1 MQAGESQTVC
11 EQMCT
16 VLACRKHKWPTLLR
30 RGLRLALVAGIA
42 LWADRDM
49 AVAQQRVV
57 TTPDG
62 QTVVIE
68 GGQPVPAGV
77 VTSSPAA
84 STPPSEATSEK
95 KEGESEEAKGDKDKK
110 GEKKKDDA
118 PKVIKRPNTMTE
130 DGKPE
135 PIESQVALKDRKV
148 TFHLKGQPWL
158 KVLQWIADVSKLSLD
173 WQELPGDS
181 LNLTTTRAYT
191 LEEARDI
198 LNRHLLTR
206 GYTMVLDGELL
217 SVLKL
222 TDIKPSLVP
231 RVNPE
236 DLESMLDHTLCKASF
251 DLQWLIADETI
262 EEITPLLSKAGKI
275 SKMSRTNRL
284 EIMDTAGSL
293 RDIYDIL
300 KEEQSDTGQE
310 QLVKTFPLEHRRAEE
325 VIVLLRDLLGVDPPP
340 GGGGGGM
347 SSGSMGQVTSVMR
360 QMTQQLQRMAQSQG
374 GGSKGG
380 GREPTKTRLV
390 LNPRENMILVQA
402 MPDQMAI
409 IEKAIS
415 QIDVPVAASN
425 SLIQNINRV
434 KIYRLETVDP
444 QTLVDLLNELG
455 DMSPGTVLKADK
467 TEKSIVAF
475 ANLGDHLTITT
486 LVERMDEKGR
496 DIEVIYLRR
505 LDAEYVAGTIQ
516 ALMGP
521 EEEDPNSRSSYY
533 RYGYSEPEK
542 EDKDFKIEPD
552 IENNRL
558 LVYANRTEMSE
569 IMLLLQKL
577 GEIPDPNAIDKGM
590 RVFDLGPGDNPQEL
604 MERLQKVWGGKNKL
618 EFDLPQQEDVEGE
631 NSENKK
637 PAIDKTITQAGR
649 GQMTADDFFAMFDQK
664 SAPLAT
670 SVVAKRSSPGRRLRN
685 SKNPRGTKRWP
696 DTRSQLLTV
705 ADNPKP
711 SAQDSSASN
720 PSDSKGSPIRFGLTA
735 DGRLMVTS
743 DDKEALNA
751 MEDLL
756 REMVQPPPNY
766 KIFYMKYATPSWVTL
781 NLKDYFESE
790 EESGGG
796 MTYDPFWG
804 GFRPSSSK
812 GSGKSSLGKRRQP
825 KFISDNFTSTILV
838 RNADRRQL
846 QVIQDLVDIYDVPE
860 PADTRAMRVTKI
872 FKLENS
878 KAEIV
883 AQAVKDVFRDLLS
896 ANDKALEKKE
906 GEKQQSQVY
915 SYFGA
920 GGSGDDD
927 DAPIRFK
934 GLLSIGVDGLS
945 NTLVISSTA
954 SLMDIISE
962 LILSLDEAAEKSS
975 AVRVLKVDSSVD
987 LKMIQ
992 ERLNKSLGIT
1002 TDSKRSQKS
1011 KNGNKNP
1018 QGGEQQP
1025 GQTMPNQ

>member
-1 MQAGESQTVC
+1 MNPFFDVN
-11 EQMCT
+11 
-16 VLACRKHKWPTLLR
+16 K
-30 RGLRLALVAGIA
+30 RGLQLNRKFPRQSAAEFGIACGLMLLVAI
-42 LWADRDM
+42 DP
-49 AVAQQRVV
+49 AVGQQRVV

-62 QTVVIE
+62 QTIVIE
-68 GGQPVPAGV
+68 GGQPISAVPTQAA
-77 VTSSPAA
+77 TATPADEKA
-84 STPPSEATSEK
+84 AKAEGTEAAESK
-95 KEGESEEAKGDKDKK
+95 VGKEGESKDKK
-110 GEKKKDDA
+110 KEDG
-118 PKVIKRPNTMTE
+118 PPSVIKRPKVKQ
-130 DGKPE
+130 DDKKPE
-135 PIESQVALKDRKV
+135 PIESQVLLKDRKI
-148 TFHLKGQPWL
+148 TFDLKGQPWL
-158 KVLQWIADVSKLSLD
+158 GVMEWIADVSDLSLD

-181 LNLTTTRAYT
+181 LNLTTTREYS

-222 TDIKPSLVP
+222 SDIKPSLVP
-231 RVNPE
+231 RVSPE
-236 DLESMLDHTLCKASF
+236 ELDEMLDHTLCKVSF
-251 DLQWLIADETI
+251 DLDWLLADETI

-293 RDIYDIL
+293 RDIHNIL

-310 QLVKTFPLEHRRAEE
+310 QLVKTFPLKHRRAEE

-347 SSGSMGQVTSVMR
+347 GFGGGMGQVTSVMQ

-374 GGSKGG
+374 GGGGKGG
-380 GREPTKTRLV
+380 QREPTKTRLV

-415 QIDVPVAASN
+415 QIDVEIEASN

-434 KIYRLETVDP
+434 KIYRLETIDP

-467 TEKSIVAF
+467 EQKSIIAF
-475 ANLGDHLTITT
+475 GSLSDHLTITS
-486 LVERMDEKGR
+486 LVERMDQKGR
-496 DIEVIYLRR
+496 DVEVIYLKR

-521 EEEDPNSRSSYY
+521 KEEEKNSRSSYY

-542 EDKDFKIEPD
+542 EEKEFKIEPD

-558 LVYANRTEMSE
+558 LVYANKTEMSE

-577 GEIPDPNAIDKGM
+577 GEIPDPNAVDKGI
-590 RVFDLGPGDNPQEL
+590 RLFDLGPGDDPQEL
-604 MERLQKVWGGKNKL
+604 MQRLQKMWGGKNKL
-618 EFDLPQQEDVEGE
+618 EFDLPETQHLE
-631 NSENKK
+631 SEEADQAKETV
-637 PAIDKTITQAGR
+637 DETITKSG
-649 GQMTADDFFAMFDQK
+649 GGDLTSDEFFAMFDNKQVP
-664 SAPLAT
+664 SSQ
-670 SVVAKRSSPGRRLRN
+670 SVITERPWPVRTRN
-685 SKNPRGTKRWP
+685 TEVMP
-696 DTRSQLLTV
+696 DVRSQVLTV
-705 ADNPKP
+705 ADEPKP
-711 SAQDSSASN
+711 SSSAA
-720 PSDSKGSPIRFGLTA
+720 SDSISESSPIRFGLTA

-743 DDKEALNA
+743 DDKDALNQ

-756 REMVQPPPNY
+756 REVVRPLPNY
-766 KIFYMKYATPSWVTL
+766 RIFYMKYATPSWVTL

-790 EESGGG
+790 EDSGSG
-796 MTYDPFWG
+796 MTYDPYWG
-804 GFRPSSSK
+804 GFLPSSSK
-812 GSGKSSLGKRRQP
+812 GSSKSSLGSRRQP
-825 KFISDNFTSTILV
+825 RFIHDNFTSTILV

-846 QVIQDLVDIYDVPE
+846 KVIEDLIKIYDVPE

-896 ANDKALEKKE
+896 SNDKALEKKD
-906 GEKQQSQVY
+906 GEKTQTQVY
-915 SYFGA
+915 SYFGDDQA
-920 GGSGDDD
+920 EGDDE
-927 DAPIRFK
+927 APIRFK

-954 SLMDIISE
+954 SLMEIISE

-992 ERLNKSLGIT
+992 ERLNKSLGVSS
-1002 TDSKRSQKS
+1002 DGNQPR
-1011 KNGNKNP
+1011 KNNP
-1018 QGGEQQP
+1018 SNPNAEAAAIQQQQGQSV
-1025 GQTMPNQ
+1025 PNQ